1 MRAIWSGAIGF
12 GLVNIPVKLFS
23 GSQESSLDLD
33 LLDKKDHARV
43 HYQRVNEDTGKVID
57 WKNIVKGYKLNGDY
71 VILDDED
78 FKKASP
84 EKTKTVHIEAFVDEG
99 QIESVYYEV
108 PYYLEPSKGGER
120 AYVLLRDALEK
131 SQKVGVGTFVLRN
144 KEHLCVIK
152 PYEKILLLEKIRFA
166 EEVRDTSEI
175 KIPKAK
181 AKPAEMKMA
190 LNLIDQLTA
199 DFDITAYKDT
209 YTAAL
214 MKFIKA
220 KAKGGKVKEPVLKVT
235 HRKSMDLM
243 EQLKASMGKKAS

>member
-1 MRAIWSGAIGF
+1 MRAIWTGAIGF

-33 LLDKKDHARV
+33 MLDKKDHSRI
-43 HYQRVNEDTGKVID
+43 HYQRVNEDTGKVIE

-84 EKTKTVHIEAFVDEG
+84 EKTKTVHIEAFIDEAE
-99 QIESVYYEV
+99 IETVYYEV
-108 PYYLEPSKGGER
+108 PYYLEPTKGGER
-120 AYVLLRDALEK
+120 AYVLLRDALKK
-131 SQKVGVGTFVLRN
+131 SGKVGVGSFVLRS
-144 KEHLCVIK
+144 KEQLCVIK
-152 PYEKILLLEKIRFA
+152 PYENILLLEKIRFA
-166 EEVRDTSEI
+166 EEIRKTSEL
-175 KIPKAK
+175 KVPKAK
-181 AKPAEMKMA
+181 AKATEMKMA
-190 LNLIDQLTA
+190 LSLINQLTTE
-199 DFDITAYKDT
+199 FDITEYKDT

-220 KAKGGKVKEPVLKVT
+220 KAKGGKVKEPVMKVT
-235 HRKSMDLM
+235 HRKPMDLM